1 MAIFKLISSFCQA
14 SRDVRAAT
22 HPTRRAAAERRLDR
36 AEFAMALIARNRSA

>member
-22 HPTRRAAAERRLDR
+22 HPTRLAAARLRLVR
-36 AEFAMALIARNRSA
+36 AELAMALIARNRV